1 MCGTKERILLEALRL
16 FARDGY
22 EAVSVSEIADRLGIT
37 KGALYRHYKSKR
49 DIFDCILARME
60 QRDAELAR
68 DSRVP
73 EGTKEEMG
81 DAYRTSAPEDVAA
94 FSKSMFR
101 YWALDEFAALFRR
114 MLILEQFRDPEMGGL
129 YQQYLASGPLGY
141 LTDLFAA
148 MGVPQPQK
156 TAAEFYGP
164 MFLLWSVCDGA
175 DDPTRVIA
183 LADELIDAAA
193 ARLKQERSK
202 NRMEPKIITIRR
214 EMEQDHRI
222 VENLIRESFW
232 NVYRPGCMEHY
243 VIHKLRDD
251 PAFVPELDL
260 VMEADGRIIGQNMF
274 MRAEIRAD
282 DGRSIPIMTMGPICI
297 TPELKR
303 RGYGKKLLDE
313 SLERAAA
320 LGCGALCFEG
330 NILFYGKS
338 GFTYAREFGIRYRDL
353 PEGADDSFF
362 LCRELIPGYLKGI
375 TGVYGPPD
383 GYFCAEREPEEFAR
397 FDALFP
403 PKEKKIQPGQLTH

>member
-1 MCGTKERILLEALRL
+1 MSGTKERILLEALRL

-73 EGTKEEMG
+73 EGTKEEME
-81 DAYRTSAPEDVAA
+81 DAYRTSATEDVAA

-175 DDPTRVIA
+175 DDPSRVIA
-183 LADELIDAAA
+183 RADELIDAAA
-193 ARLKQERSK
+193 ARLK
-202 NRMEPKIITIRR
+202 
-214 EMEQDHRI
+214 
-222 VENLIRESFW
+222 
-232 NVYRPGCMEHY
+232 
-243 VIHKLRDD
+243 
-251 PAFVPELDL
+251 
-260 VMEADGRIIGQNMF
+260 
-274 MRAEIRAD
+274 
-282 DGRSIPIMTMGPICI
+282 
-297 TPELKR
+297 
-303 RGYGKKLLDE
+303 
-313 SLERAAA
+313 
-320 LGCGALCFEG
+320 
-330 NILFYGKS
+330 
-338 GFTYAREFGIRYRDL
+338 
-353 PEGADDSFF
+353 
-362 LCRELIPGYLKGI
+362 
-375 TGVYGPPD
+375 
-383 GYFCAEREPEEFAR
+383 
-397 FDALFP
+397 
-403 PKEKKIQPGQLTH
+403 